1 MEHDMTAL
9 PPSELQHC
17 RYSVLVLFSRPVCR
31 SIVKSL
37 GLFAL
42 GIEIARQCDGL
53 LVMEAAT
60 V

>member
-1 MEHDMTAL
+1 MTAL